1 MWFLW
6 SRLVLDPLEN
16 VEEGWSQGLVKVLVV
31 VVEEV
36 HGRGGQVDLS
46 AVDDPLHDEE
56 AEELPPVLLGLFENG
71 YLEHE
76 VQASQVG
83 RYHQI
88 G

>member
-1 MWFLW
+1 MWLLW

-16 VEEGWSQGLVKVLVV
+16 VEEGWSQVFVKVLVV

-36 HGRGGQVDLS
+36 HGRGGKADLCDVDE
-46 AVDDPLHDEE
+46 PLHDEE
-56 AEELPPVLLGLFENG
+56 AEELPPVLLDLFEDG